1 MAIGNDCNRAVTIS
15 DLFFRVTLN
24 AALEPQASSVQFQK
38 ARNRKLK
45 IGLAQSWIA
54 Q

>member
-1 MAIGNDCNRAVTIS
+1 MAIGNECNRAVTIS
-15 DLFFRVTLN
+15 DFFRVTLN
-24 AALEPQASSVQFQK
+24 AALEPQASSVQFKK